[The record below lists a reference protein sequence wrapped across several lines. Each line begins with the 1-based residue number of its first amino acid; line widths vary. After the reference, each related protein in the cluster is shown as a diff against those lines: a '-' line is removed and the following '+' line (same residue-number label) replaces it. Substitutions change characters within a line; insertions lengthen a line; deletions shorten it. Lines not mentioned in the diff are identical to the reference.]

1 MNVLIIED
9 EPHAAKRLIRMGKE
23 VAPDAFFH
31 GPLESIVDAVGWL
44 NDNPNPDLILVDI
57 HLADGLS
64 FEIFNQ
70 VEINVPIIFTTAFD
84 QYALRAFKYFT
95 IDYLLKPIEKEALA
109 NSFDKHRQSGLY
121 NMPTKMGDEWP
132 QLLAS
137 EVQNRYKKRFVLK
150 IGEKFK
156 TIETSDVSYAYSENK
171 ATYLVTQDGRNHL
184 TDYALDQLEELLD
197 PDAFFRLNRQYIS
210 RFATVQKI
218 VSHGNGRLRVELEHC
233 DDREIVLSRERSRS
247 FKEWMDC

>member
-1 MNVLIIED
+1 MNVLVIED

-23 VAPDAFFH
+23 LAPDAFFH
-31 GPLESIVDAVGWL
+31 GPLESIVDAVAWL

-84 QYALRAFKYFT
+84 QYALRAFKYYT

-109 NSFDKHRQSGLY
+109 KALEKHRDSGLY
-121 NMPTKMGDEWP
+121 NMPSKMGQAWP
-132 QLLAS
+132 EQLKS
-137 EVQNRYKKRFVLK
+137 EVQNRHKKRFLLK
-150 IGEKFK
+150 VGEKFK
-156 TIETSDVSYAYSENK
+156 TIETADVSFAYSANK
-171 ATYLVTQDGRNHL
+171 ATYLVTQDGRTHL
-184 TDYALDQLEELLD
+184 TDFALDQLEELLD

-210 RFATVQKI
+210 RFPTVQKI
-218 VSHGNGRLRVELEHC
+218 VSHGNGRLRVELLHC
-233 DDREIVLSRERSRS
+233 NDKEIVLSRDRSRA